1 MENMIQPHGGTLIN
15 KNLPEI
21 EKQKILS
28 EIDEFRKIQV
38 DPETKKVIK
47 SIAYGVFSP
56 LEGFMSEN
64 DTINVLEHMYLE
76 SNVAWPFPIALD
88 VSKVELKDI
97 NLDDEI
103 ILTSNE
109 NKPIALLKVEDIYD
123 YDKKKFALKIFGTID
138 IEHPGVAKLYNQKE
152 KLIGGELFLINN
164 LPATFPELD
173 LKPIETRVL
182 FKTRGWDR
190 VVAFQTRNPPHLG
203 HEYVQ
208 KAGLTFVDGL
218 FINPVIG
225 KKKTGDFLDE
235 VIINSYKKLIEN
247 YYPKNRV
254 VLSTFETEMRYAGP
268 KEAIFHAIARKNF
281 GCDHII
287 IGRDHA
293 GVGDYYG
300 PYEAHKIFE
309 NFPDLGIEPL
319 FFRSFS
325 YCTKCN
331 SIVNDKI
338 CPHSTDLHKFFS
350 GSKIRE
356 TLLSGKEPQSDV
368 MRPEIA
374 KVILSYKNP
383 FCE

>member
-1 MENMIQPHGGTLIN
+1 MIHPHGGTLIN

-21 EKQKILS
+21 EKQKILG
-28 EIDEFRKIQV
+28 EKDEFVKIPI
-38 DPETKKVIK
+38 DSETKKVIK
-47 SIAYGVFSP
+47 SIAFGIFSP
-56 LEGFMSEN
+56 LEGFMNEN
-64 DTINVLEHMYLE
+64 DTLNVLDHMYLE
-76 SNVAWPFPIALD
+76 SNIAWPFPIVLD
-88 VSKVELKDI
+88 ISKEESQRI
-97 NLDDEI
+97 NIDDHV
-103 ILTSNE
+103 ILTSISDG
-109 NKPIALLKVEDIYD
+109 PIALLKVEDIYD
-123 YDKKKFALKIFGTID
+123 YNKKIFAEKVYGTND
-138 IEHPGVAKLYNQKE
+138 INHPGVAKLFSQKE
-152 KLIGGELFLINN
+152 KLIGGEIFLINEF
-164 LPATFPELD
+164 PAQFPELD

-182 FKTRGWDR
+182 FKTRGWDK

-203 HEYVQ
+203 HEYIQ

-225 KKKTGDFLDE
+225 KKKTGDFRDE
-235 VIINSYKKLIEN
+235 VIINAYKALIEN
-247 YYPKNRV
+247 YYPQNRV

-293 GVGDYYG
+293 GVGNYYG
-300 PYEAHKIFE
+300 PYDAHKIFE

-325 YCTKCN
+325 YCSKCN

-338 CPHSTDLHKFFS
+338 CPHSADLHKFFS
-350 GSKIRE
+350 GSQIRD
-356 TLLSGKEPQSDV
+356 TLLSGKQPQSDV

-374 KVILSYKNP
+374 NIILNYKNP

>member
-1 MENMIQPHGGTLIN
+1 MIQPHGGTLIN
-15 KNLPEI
+15 KDLPEI
-21 EKQKILS
+21 EKQKILG
-28 EIDEFRKIQV
+28 EMDEFEKISIN
-38 DPETKKVIK
+38 PETRKVIK
-47 SIAYGVFSP
+47 SIAFGVFSP
-56 LEGFMSEN
+56 LEGFMNEN
-64 DTINVLEHMYLE
+64 DTLNVLEHMYLE
-76 SNVAWPFPIALD
+76 NNSAWPFPIALD
-88 VSKVELKDI
+88 VSKNDLQNI
-97 NLDDEI
+97 NIDDSV
-103 ILTSNE
+103 ILTNLSDD
-109 NKPIALLKVEDIYD
+109 PIALLKIEDIYD
-123 YDKKKFALKIFGTID
+123 YNKKEFAEKIYGTTD
-138 IEHPGVAKLYNQKE
+138 INHPGVAKLFNQKE
-152 KLIGGELFLINN
+152 KLIGGEVFLINT
-164 LPATFPELD
+164 LRGTFPELD
-173 LKPIETRVL
+173 LKPIETRVM
-182 FKTRGWDR
+182 FKTRGWNK

-203 HEYVQ
+203 HEFVQ

-225 KKKTGDFLDE
+225 KKKSGDFLDE
-235 VIINSYKKLIEN
+235 VIINAYKELIKN

-293 GVGDYYG
+293 GVGDYYE
-300 PYEAHKIFE
+300 PYDAHNIFE

-319 FFRSFS
+319 FFRSLS
-325 YCTKCN
+325 YCTKCH

-356 TLLSGKEPQSDV
+356 LVLAGKEPKSDV
-368 MRPEIA
+368 MRPEVA

-383 FCE
+383 FCD

>member
-1 MENMIQPHGGTLIN
+1 MIQPHGGTLIN
-15 KNLPEI
+15 KKLPEI
-21 EKQKILS
+21 EKQKVLEEINEFEKIKIDS
-28 EIDEFRKIQV
+28 E
-38 DPETKKVIK
+38 TWKVIK
-47 SIAYGVFSP
+47 NIAFGVFSP
-56 LEGFMSEN
+56 LEGFMNRN
-64 DTINVLEHMYLE
+64 DTFHVLEHMYLE
-76 SNVAWPFPIALD
+76 NNVAWPFPIVLD
-88 VSKVELKDI
+88 AS
-97 NLDDEI
+97 DDELQNISIDDNI
-103 ILTSNE
+103 ILTDFSNI
-109 NKPIALLKVEDIYD
+109 PVALLKIEDIYS
-123 YDKKKFALKIFGTID
+123 YDKKEFSNKVYGTLD
-138 IEHPGVAKLYNQKE
+138 KNHPGVAKLFNQKE
-152 KLIGGELFLINN
+152 KLVGGEIFLINE
-164 LPATFPELD
+164 LPPMFPELD

-182 FKTRGWDR
+182 FKTRRWNK

-218 FINPVIG
+218 FINPVMG
-225 KKKTGDFLDE
+225 KKKAGDFLDE
-235 VIINSYKKLIEN
+235 VIIESYKELIKN
-247 YYPKNRV
+247 YYPKDRV

-268 KEAIFHAIARKNF
+268 KEAVFHAIARKNF

-293 GVGDYYG
+293 GVGDFYG
-300 PYEAHKIFE
+300 PYDAHKIFE

-356 TLLSGKEPQSDV
+356 ILTSGKEPMPDI
-368 MRPEIA
+368 MRPEVA
-374 KVILSYKNP
+374 KVILKYKNP